1 MDFAFAIAV
10 FTTGAVLVLIGLV
23 GGDLTYRGLHVPKVG
38 VLPRFT
44 TTITGGIFLA
54 IGLGVWAVQ
63 MFGAPA
69 PYQPADNGTKL
80 GVATEQRT
88 IAGQQ
93 QSYTASSDPSTQPRQ
108 SEPVTISI
116 SDRLT
121 DGALEEHIDV
131 EVDGQMVGTV
141 AADLDNTSD
150 TLEFATSKGQ
160 HTYNLQG
167 VLIAAD
173 DGQEYSFAGD
183 GSFDATPGGA
193 FDLAFTQ
200 DGVVQL
206 SRRAG

>member
-63 MFGAPA
+63 MFGTSA
-69 PYQPADNGTKL
+69 PYQPADNGTRL
-80 GVATEQRT
+80 GVTTEQRT

-93 QSYTASSDPSTQPRQ
+93 QSTASSDPSAESRQ
-108 SEPVTISI
+108 NEAVTVSI
-116 SDRLT
+116 SDSLT

-131 EVDGQMVGTV
+131 AVDGQMVGTLT
-141 AADLDNTSD
+141 ADVDNTSD
-150 TLEFATSKGQ
+150 TLEFAVSKGQ
-160 HTYNLQG
+160 HTYDLQG
-167 VLIAAD
+167 VLVAAD
-173 DGQEYSFAGD
+173 DGQQYSFSGD

-193 FDLAFTQ
+193 FDVAFTQ